1 MLRKIL
7 LAISLVVLAACATTM
22 DDADDYSIAAYEYY
36 QNGNYQ
42 KAIEAYTKALE
53 IQENILGKDDIKN
66 AVIYNNMGLAYAF
79 MGEYEKALEFAT
91 KALAIQ
97 EKILGKENTEVATSY
112 NNMGLIY

>member
-7 LAISLVVLAACATTM
+7 FAISLVVLAACATTM

-36 QNGNYQ
+36 QNGNYS

-53 IQENILGKDDIKN
+53 IQENILGRDDIKN

-79 MGEYEKALEFAT
+79 MG
-91 KALAIQ
+91 
-97 EKILGKENTEVATSY
+97 
-112 NNMGLIY
+112 